1 MLTKNYIILIVFFI
15 LFLLLIL
22 YIKYINKNKIP
33 SKSLST
39 PKPSYR
45 PSPLPSSIP
54 KPSYRPTAKPY
65 IPETEKDCIYTE
77 WKNIGE
83 CSAPC
88 GGGYQG
94 QVRSGTT
101 PHDDVELCK
110 DISRNVPCNTD
121 PCPSSI
127 TPTSQKATDRL
138 YTKWINYYY
147 YTLVFNSDNT
157 VVFNS
162 TKNGVISNILPDNVY
177 QVSYDD
183 NTVINY
189 KFYLAD
195 EDTYNDVLVDLNNG
209 YELVSTTGFYYN
221 K

>member
-1 MLTKNYIILIVFFI
+1 MLKNYYILILFV

-22 YIKYINKNKIP
+22 YIYNYNNT
-33 SKSLST
+33 S
-39 PKPSYR
+39 KPSRQPSDR
-45 PSPLPSSIP
+45 PTS
-54 KPSYRPTAKPY
+54 KPSTQPSDRPTSKPY

-77 WKNIGE
+77 WKNEGE

-101 PHDDVELCK
+101 PHDNTELCK
-110 DISRNVPCNTD
+110 NILKYIPCNTE

-138 YTKWINYYY
+138 YTKWANYY
-147 YTLVFNSDNT
+147 YTLIFNRDNT
-157 VVFNS
+157 VIFNN
-162 TKNGVISNILPDNVY
+162 TKNGIITKVLPDNVY

-189 KFYLAD
+189 KFDIAT
-195 EDTYNDVLVDLNNG
+195 EDSYNDILTDLNNG
-209 YELVSTTGFYYN
+209 YELGSTTGFYYN